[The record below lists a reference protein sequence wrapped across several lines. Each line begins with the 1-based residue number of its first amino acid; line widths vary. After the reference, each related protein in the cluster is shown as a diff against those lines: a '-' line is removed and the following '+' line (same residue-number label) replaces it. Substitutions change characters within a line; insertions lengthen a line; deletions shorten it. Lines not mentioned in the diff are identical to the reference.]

1 MKQRF
6 NENKNLHYT
15 MLLGSL
21 VRGIKEK
28 SCREGEI
35 NKNPKITMPWC
46 VTHATRLLNKYP
58 VSVNTNQDCINMP

>member
-35 NKNPKITMPWC
+35 NKNTKTMMPWY
-46 VTHATRLLNKYP
+46 VAHATRLLNK
-58 VSVNTNQDCINMP
+58 